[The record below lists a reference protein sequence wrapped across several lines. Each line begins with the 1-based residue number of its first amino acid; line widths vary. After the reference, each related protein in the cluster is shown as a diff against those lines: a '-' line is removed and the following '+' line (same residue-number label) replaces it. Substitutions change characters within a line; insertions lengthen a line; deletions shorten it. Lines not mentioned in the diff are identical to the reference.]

1 MTNIRKPLRHTLM
14 SSALAFASA
23 TAVWGES
30 VTLSTVDG
38 RTTIQGEILDYDGKT
53 YTLDTILG
61 VMVLQASQSICD
73 GDACP
78 GLNAETVNMSI
89 AGSGTVTANLIP
101 QLTQAFFGQI
111 SYSMERT
118 DETGGMTYFEIDRQE
133 GSDLLMTLVHT
144 NSGMGFEDLVKGDLH
159 AAFTTRPA
167 SEEEESA
174 AATMG
179 MEALRTQAQESIIAY
194 DGLLLVTHPEN
205 PVRAIMESDIAKIYA
220 GELSNWVDLGRA
232 PGPINVYI
240 REENSNSRDLV
251 RDVLLR
257 PNRKKLD
264 ANLIVLD
271 SDEEIAKAVSA
282 DPDAIGLTS
291 FVHREGVNALEI
303 EGACGIRI
311 PATEFTIKTG
321 EYLLSRPVYFYH
333 NTEIAHEGVTGFAD
347 FLSSPDA
354 QSAIRDAGFVDRKII
369 SKPLNA
375 QGLRVSHTIT
385 REEALDNMIGTKS
398 MLQLMSR
405 SERLSTTIR
414 FKNGS
419 TDLDTTAFQDLE
431 ALAELIRSSEY
442 EGSHFYFMGFS
453 DSIGRADLNQFL
465 AVQRA
470 EIVRQALVSRH
481 PDLADRIGSRSV
493 GYGELSPLACNET
506 RPGRNVNRRVEVWVQ
521 DPMTT
526 LASK

>member
-1 MTNIRKPLRHTLM
+1 MTNISKTFRKPFMT
-14 SSALAFASA
+14 SALAIACATMASGD
-23 TAVWGES
+23 T

-38 RTTIQGEILDYDGKT
+38 RTTIQGEILDYDGTT
-53 YTLDTILG
+53 YTLDTVLG
-61 VMVLQASQSICD
+61 VMVLQASQSICE
-73 GDACP
+73 GERCP
-78 GLNAETVNMSI
+78 DLNAETTNMAI
-89 AGSGTVTANLIP
+89 AGSGTVTSNLIP
-101 QLTQAFFGQI
+101 QLTEAFFGQI

-144 NSGMGFEDLVKGDLH
+144 NSGMGFKDLVKGDLH

-167 SEEEESA
+167 NKDEQA
-174 AATMG
+174 AATAKG
-179 MEALRTQAQESIIAY
+179 MHALRSEAQESVIAY
-194 DGLLLVTHPEN
+194 DGLLLVTHPQN
-205 PVRAIMESDIAKIYA
+205 PVRAIMETDIAKIYA
-220 GELSNWVDLGRA
+220 GELSDWADLGRET
-232 PGPINVYI
+232 GPINVYI

-251 RDVLLR
+251 REVLLR
-257 PNRKKLD
+257 PNRKKL
-264 ANLIVLD
+264 ATNLIVLD
-271 SDEEIAKAVSA
+271 SDEEIAKAVSG

-303 EGACGIRI
+303 EGVCGIRI

-333 NTEIAHEGVTGFAD
+333 NTEIAHEGVTEFAN
-347 FLSSPDA
+347 FLSSADA
-354 QSAIRDAGFVDRKII
+354 QSAIREAGFVDRKII

-385 REEALDNMIGTKS
+385 RDEALDNMVGTKS

-414 FKNGS
+414 FDNGS
-419 TDLDTTAFQDLE
+419 TDLDTTAYQDLE
-431 ALAELIRSSEY
+431 ALAALIRSSEY
-442 EGSHFYFMGFS
+442 ENSHFYFMGFS

-481 PDLADRIGSRSV
+481 PDLANRIGTRSV

-526 LASK
+526 LASN

>member
-1 MTNIRKPLRHTLM
+1 MTNIRKTLRNSLM
-14 SSALAFASA
+14 SSVLAIACA
-23 TAVWGES
+23 TATS
-30 VTLSTVDG
+30 ADTVTLSTVDG
-38 RTTIQGEILDYDGKT
+38 RTTIQGEIIDYDGT
-53 YTLDTILG
+53 NYTLDTVLG
-61 VMVLQASQSICD
+61 VMVLQASQSICE
-73 GDACP
+73 GKRCP
-78 GLNAETVNMSI
+78 DLNAETTNMSI

-101 QLTQAFFGQI
+101 QLTEAFFGEI

-118 DETGGMTYFEIDRQE
+118 DEKGGKTFFEIDRQE
-133 GSDLLMTLVHT
+133 GDDLLMTLVHT
-144 NSGMGFEDLVKGDLH
+144 NSGMGFKDLVKGDLH

-167 SEEEESA
+167 NEDEQSI
-174 AATMG
+174 AATKG
-179 MEALRTQAQESIIAY
+179 MKDLRSEAQESVIAY
-194 DGLLLVTHPEN
+194 DGLLLVTHPQN
-205 PVRAIMESDIAKIYA
+205 PVRAILESDIAKIYA
-220 GELSNWVDLGRA
+220 GELSDWVDLGREA
-232 PGPINVYI
+232 GEINVYI

-251 RDVLLR
+251 REVLLR
-257 PNRKKLD
+257 PNRKQLD
-264 ANLIVLD
+264 ANLIVLE
-271 SDEEIAKAVSA
+271 SDEEIAKAVSE

-303 EGACGIRI
+303 EGVCGIRI

-333 NTEIAHEGVTGFAD
+333 NADIAHDGVNEFAD

-354 QSAIRDAGFVDRKII
+354 QTAIREAGFVDRQII

-385 REEALDNMIGTKS
+385 RKEALDNMVGTKS

-414 FKNGS
+414 FANGS
-419 TDLDTTAFQDLE
+419 TDLDTTAYQDLE
-431 ALAELIRSSEY
+431 ALAELIRSAEY
-442 EGSHFYFMGFS
+442 ENSHFYFMGFS

-521 DPMTT
+521 DPMTK
-526 LASK
+526 LAAN